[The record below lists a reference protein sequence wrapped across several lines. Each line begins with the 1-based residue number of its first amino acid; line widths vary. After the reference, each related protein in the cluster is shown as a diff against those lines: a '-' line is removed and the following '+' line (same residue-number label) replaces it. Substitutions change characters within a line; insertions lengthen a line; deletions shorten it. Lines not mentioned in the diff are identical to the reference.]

1 MGNTTKGIWELRK
14 EVEQRNGRPVKIY
27 SAYPLIGRGSVIHEL
42 TPHSDV
48 EKKIRESV
56 AHPTLET
63 NFFCDKQGNCS
74 CINLAT

>member
-48 EKKIRESV
+48 EKKFEKALHIPLWRRI
-56 AHPTLET
+56 
-63 NFFCDKQGNCS
+63 FFA
-74 CINLAT
+74 INRVIARA